1 LGKNIMAQPNIL
13 QVIKSV
19 LSAFI
24 GIQSKENRELDFSE
38 GKLSHYIIVGIIAAV
53 LFVVTLIFVVSLIL

>member
-1 LGKNIMAQPNIL
+1 MTKPTLI

-24 GIQSKENRELDFSE
+24 GIQSDKNRQFDFNQ
-38 GKLSHYIIVGIIAAV
+38 GAIKDYIIVGLIATVLLVSMIIF
-53 LFVVTLIFVVSLIL
+53 LVSLVI

>member
-1 LGKNIMAQPNIL
+1 MAKPTLL

-24 GIQSKENRELDFSE
+24 GVQSRKNRQLDFSE
-38 GKLSHYIIVGIIAAV
+38 GSIKDYIIVGLIVTV
-53 LFVVTLIFVVSLIL
+53 LFIFTLIFVVSLVIGF